1 MDLSIYTIS
10 GSALQIFC
18 AYHLLHSIGEY
29 IALLNFIIVNVPVYN
44 VVVTICDHYLFL
56 LFIFIYN
63 NFIIKIIRRKGA
75 TREELNPHIKATPKI
90 YIYIYML

>member
-29 IALLNFIIVNVPVYN
+29 IALLNFIILNVPVYN
-44 VVVTICDHYLFL
+44 DCSSYNMWPQ
-56 LFIFIYN
+56 FIFVKQN
-63 NFIIKIIRRKGA
+63 DDTSNKV
-75 TREELNPHIKATPKI
+75 
-90 YIYIYML
+90 

>member
-1 MDLSIYTIS
+1 MDLSIHTIS

-29 IALLNFIIVNVPVYN
+29 IALLNFIILNVPVYN

-63 NFIIKIIRRKGA
+63 NFIVKIIRWKGV
-75 TREELNPHIKATPKI
+75 TREELYKSP
-90 YIYIYML
+90 Y